1 MLNKHKKVVCLCC
14 SKETRQKQRA
24 PGGVLRVTYVRGAK
38 HYDSFWKLCYCSY
51 KEPYWY
57 LYLLLH
63 SDLQGTLTSCKTLST
78 QPRHSWPI
86 KLKLTLPLWSVVTS
100 VILCSNDLI
109 NPVVSWYHP
118 LFTPASHAG
127 VKLRGLMTCF
137 LHIAVN
143 MEWLKDEFKKN
154 TQQITLNQEK
164 FSTNSE
170 TGRKG
175 CQRGPTGL
183 AWCGVWAPSG
193 GAGAEPLMGVC
204 GKHGSRNWQK
214 RVPGGLRAWLP
225 GLGSGPGPPVGAQG
239 AVVYTEGR
247 VPTGGLW

>member
-143 MEWLKDEFKKN
+143 MEWLKDEFKK
-154 TQQITLNQEK
+154 
-164 FSTNSE
+164 
-170 TGRKG
+170 
-175 CQRGPTGL
+175 
-183 AWCGVWAPSG
+183 
-193 GAGAEPLMGVC
+193 
-204 GKHGSRNWQK
+204 KHNKS
-214 RVPGGLRAWLP
+214 L
-225 GLGSGPGPPVGAQG
+225 
-239 AVVYTEGR
+239 
-247 VPTGGLW
+247 